1 MEKSK
6 KQVGKLGK
14 FKEVA
19 ERAGYTQQEIAKE
32 LQIAYQSLWRSL
44 NGKRKFKTSEMVKLQ
59 QMLALTEKEQAYFF
73 NKEARDLIAKQ
84 VYLDITRD
92 GMDAVIELFKFG
104 LANKDYECLKI
115 GAECILRAS
124 KKKKRE

>member
-6 KQVGKLGK
+6 NQEGKLKK
-14 FKEVA
+14 FKEVV
-19 ERAGYTQQEIAKE
+19 ERAGYTQQEVAKE
-32 LQIAYQSLWRSL
+32 LQIAYQSLWRSI

-59 QMLALTEKEQAYFF
+59 QILVLTEKEQKYFF
-73 NKEARDLIAKQ
+73 NKVARDLIERQ

-115 GAECILRAS
+115 GAECILNAS
-124 KKKKRE
+124 QKKK

>member
-1 MEKSK
+1 M
-6 KQVGKLGK
+6 
-14 FKEVA
+14 
-19 ERAGYTQQEIAKE
+19 
-32 LQIAYQSLWRSL
+32 

-59 QMLALTEKEQAYFF
+59 QILVLTEKEQKYFF
-73 NKEARDLIAKQ
+73 NKVARDLIERQ

-115 GAECILRAS
+115 GAEHILKAS
-124 KKKKRE
+124 QKKKRD

>member
-1 MEKSK
+1 MGKSK
-6 KQVGKLGK
+6 MQNKKLKK
-14 FKEVA
+14 FKEVV
-19 ERAGYTQQEIAKE
+19 ERAGYTQQDVAKE
-32 LQIAYQSLWRSL
+32 LKIAYQSLWRSL

-59 QMLALTEKEQAYFF
+59 QMLLLTEEEQNYFF
-73 NKEARDLIAKQ
+73 NKEAKDLIARQ

-104 LANKDYECLKI
+104 LDNKDYECLKI

-124 KKKKRE
+124 KKEKRE

>member
-1 MEKSK
+1 MEKSR
-6 KQVGKLGK
+6 KQNGKLEK

-44 NGKRKFKTSEMVKLQ
+44 NGKRKFKSSEMVKLQ
-59 QMLALTEKEQAYFF
+59 QMLLLTEEEQNYFF
-73 NKEARDLIAKQ
+73 NKEAKDLIARQ

-124 KKKKRE
+124 KKEKRE